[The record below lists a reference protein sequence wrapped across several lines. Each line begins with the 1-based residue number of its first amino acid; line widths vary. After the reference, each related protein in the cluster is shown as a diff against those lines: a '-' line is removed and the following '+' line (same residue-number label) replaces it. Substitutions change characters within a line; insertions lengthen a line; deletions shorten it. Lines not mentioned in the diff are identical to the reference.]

1 MSVST
6 QVWHTE
12 ASSAVESPDG
22 NSVEGLEC
30 TICFSSYDN
39 IFKTPKLLECQH
51 AFCLECL
58 ARLVATMPADQTTT
72 IICPLC
78 RSQTAMPDNGTPALR
93 TSQELLAKLPP
104 QLQLEE
110 PVWVEGKK
118 LCYKS
123 PMEPGSGNSDFC
135 ICIDIGETKPE
146 NSSPP
151 ATERNNNVLNC
162 FGLLGDWKRLV
173 LFVLVMTIFV
183 GVVLWPLQCMIATR
197 SLSCAGT
204 RPGPTL
210 APIGT
215 TLQSPIWDV

>member
-6 QVWHTE
+6 EVWHTE
-12 ASSAVESPDG
+12 GSSAVESPDG
-22 NSVEGLEC
+22 NSEGGLEC

-58 ARLVATMPADQTTT
+58 ARLAATIPTDQTPD

-78 RSQTAMPDNGTPALR
+78 RGHTALPDDGPPALK
-93 TSQELLAKLPP
+93 TSQELLSKLPP

-118 LCYKS
+118 LCCKNS
-123 PMEPGSGNSDFC
+123 KEPGNSDFC

-151 ATERNNNVLNC
+151 PAATDNRQLTF

-173 LFVLVMTIFV
+173 LFIMVLIIFL
-183 GVVLWPLQCMIATR
+183 GVVLWPLRCAIATQN
-197 SLSCAGT
+197 LSCSVYPPAT
-204 RPGPTL
+204 F
-210 APIGT
+210 APVT
-215 TLQSPIWDV
+215 TSTPPLLRDSLGK